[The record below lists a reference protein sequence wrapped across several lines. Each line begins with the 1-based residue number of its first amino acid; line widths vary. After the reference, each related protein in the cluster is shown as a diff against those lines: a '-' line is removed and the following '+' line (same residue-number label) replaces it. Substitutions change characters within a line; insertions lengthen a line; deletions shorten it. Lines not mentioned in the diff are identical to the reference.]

1 MKTTYMDRIE
11 AVSQEFVFASKKP
24 GTDAV
29 VGGAIIMGIFSS
41 LIFLILFILAVGA
54 VTEGFSIATFCGL
67 PFVAILFLM
76 IRHFFRKFSI
86 LRLYVQH
93 AKNTLMLEAKFGPIV
108 SRKQRILSD
117 ATHLSFHFYTII
129 SYSEE
134 TTDVYGGG
142 FVGKGNVIGQTT
154 TTVADSGTHQFYT
167 IHGFNASQGKWEL
180 DISKILEG
188 LSKKNAMQIAEC
200 IGIEFRDEGEIVPKG
215 LVIG

>member
-1 MKTTYMDRIE
+1 MDQE
-11 AVSQEFVFASKKP
+11 GAVSQEFIFGSKKV
-24 GTDAV
+24 GTDAI
-29 VGGAIIMGIFSS
+29 VGGVIIMGIYSF
-41 LIFLILFILAVGA
+41 FILIIIFVIG
-54 VTEGFSIATFCGL
+54 VSTISEGFSFATLCGL
-67 PFVAILFLM
+67 PFIALPFLM
-76 IRHFFRKFSI
+76 IRHFFRKFSTV
-86 LRLYVQH
+86 RLYVQH

-108 SRKQRILSD
+108 SRKQKILSD

-142 FVGKGNVIGQTT
+142 FVGSGNVIGQTT

-167 IHGFNASQGKWEL
+167 IHGFNETEGKWEL
-180 DISKILEG
+180 DITKILEG

-215 LVIG
+215 LVIA

>member
-1 MKTTYMDRIE
+1 MDQTGAI
-11 AVSQEFVFASKKP
+11 SQEFIFASKKP
-24 GTDAV
+24 GTDAI
-29 VGGAIIMGIFSS
+29 VGGVIIMGIFS
-41 LIFLILFILAVGA
+41 FLILLILLAIAGNTI
-54 VTEGFSIATFCGL
+54 TEGFSIATLCGL
-67 PFVAILFLM
+67 PFIALPFLM
-76 IRHFFRKFSI
+76 IRYFFRKFSVV
-86 LRLYVQH
+86 RLYVQH

-108 SRKQRILSD
+108 SRKQKILSD

-129 SYSEE
+129 SYSEK

-142 FVGKGNVIGQTT
+142 FVGRGNVIGQTT

-215 LVIG
+215 LVIA